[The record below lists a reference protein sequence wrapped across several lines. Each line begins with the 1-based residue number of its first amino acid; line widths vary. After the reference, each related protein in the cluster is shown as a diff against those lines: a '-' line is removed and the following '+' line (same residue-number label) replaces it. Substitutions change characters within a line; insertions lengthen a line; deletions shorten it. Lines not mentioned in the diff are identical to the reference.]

1 MIILILELPANER
14 SIKDYE
20 PRSRFSNQG
29 YSRKFSLRG
38 MNLEIKAGK
47 TLGIVGETGCGKTL
61 TATAVMGL
69 LPSSAVQRGLIE
81 FAEHGALKSDE
92 MASLRGSEITMIFKI
107 HSRHLIQSLPWVLN

>member
-1 MIILILELPANER
+1 MSALLKITNLEVDFQ
-14 SIKDYE
+14 IKGKVINS
-20 PRSRFSNQG
+20 P
-29 YSRKFSLRG
+29 LRG

-81 FAEHGALKSDE
+81 FA
-92 MASLRGSEITMIFKI
+92 
-107 HSRHLIQSLPWVLN
+107 